1 MSGPEGIE
9 PIDALFD
16 TVYDLLPGILRG
28 VVSAEEVAGDAHY
41 RGGGYSRPDPDMVS
55 LAEDE
60 IHRIQ
65 SGDLSGVFD
74 EDIDR

>member
-1 MSGPEGIE
+1 MSSPEGIE

-28 VVSAEEVAGDAHY
+28 VVSAEEIAGDALY
-41 RGGGYSRPDPDMVS
+41 RTGGHGQPDPDMVS

-60 IHRIQ
+60 IHRIR
-65 SGDLSGVFD
+65 SGEVGDVFD
-74 EDIDR
+74 EDDRL